1 MAKKTDNN
9 QTGMIVFLR
18 SPIPNSLN
26 EPSIEQRKKTQVD
39 YNRHGNLIM
48 SYKPL
53 HHIII

>member
-26 EPSIEQRKKTQVD
+26 EPSILYKKAGFNTLSSAK
-39 YNRHGNLIM
+39 RH
-48 SYKPL
+48 K
-53 HHIII
+53 